1 MRVLLYIA
9 GIAAIVFLF
18 TGCGRIE
25 TGHVGVRTDF
35 NKTIETTE
43 VPPGWYGAV
52 FTNVDDFVVKEVEVS
67 MNNLKPKA
75 KDNLSLADLDISIFY
90 TVNPNKVADLVI
102 KYVGMSPKSEG
113 WGGAY
118 LPAFNLVERY
128 TRGSVYD
135 TVSEYDSLTIHTKRS
150 DLERSIQEKIQNDLN
165 KSDPETFTIT
175 KVIVRQ
181 LLTDPTLEQSIQ
193 QAVRVQK
200 DIEAKKQQVE
210 LAIAEAERQ
219 RVEAEGTAAANRII
233 SASIN
238 NQLIELRRVEAM
250 AAFAHEG
257 THTVV
262 LPAETKALVNIAK

>member
-1 MRVLLYIA
+1 MKKVIAVLFFAIIA
-9 GIAAIVFLF
+9 SA
-18 TGCGRIE
+18 CGRIE

-90 TVNPNKVADLVI
+90 TVNPTKVADLVV

-150 DLERSIQEKIQNDLN
+150 DLERSIQEKIQRDLN
-165 KSDPETFTIT
+165 NSDPETFTIT

-200 DIEAKKQQVE
+200 DIEAKTQQVE
-210 LAIAEAERQ
+210 LAKAEAERV
-219 RVEAEGTAAANRII
+219 RVEALGEAAANRII
-233 SASIN
+233 SESIDDR
-238 NQLIELRRVEAM
+238 LLRLRQIEAM
-250 AAFAHEG
+250 RAFAHEG

-262 LPAETKALVNIAK
+262 MPSDTKSLVSIGKN